1 MEAFMANVWAI
12 HSVGDSLVQ
21 YLRNSYELFQ
31 QSNEPGP
38 DALPG
43 ATNPV
48 QNCTFSL
55 LSSAAFDGME
65 TPNNTHELSLYLYR
79 VNINEHLRNTGP
91 NNSAS
96 RKKEPL
102 SLDLHFLMTVWSK
115 NTLAEQMI
123 FAWAMRQLH
132 DHPILDASYL
142 TPQANWDADDIV
154 QIIPAELTHED
165 MMRIWDTLKPA
176 YRLSFGYV
184 ARVVRIESERT
195 ATGLPVVAT
204 RFGWGERSELKVG
217 SNVALEAG

>member
-1 MEAFMANVWAI
+1 MANVWAI

-31 QSNEPGP
+31 QSNEPGS

-102 SLDLHFLMTVWSK
+102 SLDLHFLMT
-115 NTLAEQMI
+115 
-123 FAWAMRQLH
+123 
-132 DHPILDASYL
+132 
-142 TPQANWDADDIV
+142 
-154 QIIPAELTHED
+154 
-165 MMRIWDTLKPA
+165 
-176 YRLSFGYV
+176 G
-184 ARVVRIESERT
+184 
-195 ATGLPVVAT
+195 
-204 RFGWGERSELKVG
+204 
-217 SNVALEAG
+217 